1 MDFSTFAASNE
12 IMKSIFSNRWVLLI
26 LRVFLG
32 GVFLYAGIS
41 KMRSPQTFAD
51 SIATFELLPP
61 FFINLVAIS
70 LPVFEIAVGLM
81 LVVGFATEVASFSVL
96 ILTVVFAAALI
107 SALAQG
113 LKIDCG
119 CFGGGAPSTLK
130 TWLALGR
137 DLLLGGLAW
146 FVGGRSWSK
155 CCSD

>member
-1 MDFSTFAASNE
+1 MDFSTFAAGNE

-113 LKIDCG
+113 LKIYCG
-119 CFGGGAPSTLK
+119 CFG
-130 TWLALGR
+130 
-137 DLLLGGLAW
+137 
-146 FVGGRSWSK
+146 
-155 CCSD
+155 